1 MTLDDSTGRA
11 GEAQK
16 PLYLIGDEALRLE
29 DVADLA
35 RGQGR
40 AELAPAA
47 NARMQ
52 ASFELLRRLH
62 EGSEEI
68 YGVTTSV
75 GASVDTHVPAAQAAE
90 LSLNLLRMHGCG
102 TGRILDEDEA
112 AAVVLLRVVSLAQGR
127 SGVRP
132 LLAER
137 LLELF
142 NARVLPRIPAEGSV
156 GASGDLTPLSYVAA
170 LLVGEREVTARGR
183 VCAASEALAELGLEP
198 LVLEPKE
205 ALSLMNG
212 TSVASALA
220 CLAWSRA
227 RRLSRLASAAS
238 AMASHATLGNPSHF
252 DALIHEAKAHPGQ
265 MQVAQ
270 WIREDLQ
277 GLPTQKAQRL
287 QDRYSIRC
295 APQVIGV
302 LEDGLSFGRL
312 VLERELNGVSDNPIV
327 AVERDAILHGGNFY
341 GGHVA
346 FVCDALKTAVAN
358 VACLL
363 DRQIMLICNPAEN
376 GGLPA
381 NLVGVEGPQACT
393 HNGFKAVTIAASSL
407 AAEALKLTLPASAF
421 SRSTE
426 LHNQDKVP
434 MATLAARDLL
444 RVVEISEQ
452 VAAMALLVCAQA
464 YDLRG
469 GALSGPSAA
478 LQERVRENVP
488 KLDADRRMDHDIA
501 ALLQALRAD
510 RLLDPSTYAAAGTGR

>member
-1 MTLDDSTGRA
+1 MHHLPDDRPRPDDRDLDDEIVEA
-11 GEAQK
+11 G
-16 PLYLIGDEALRLE
+16 RLE
-29 DVADLA
+29 PRQRRHLRARFHLEQPDRVGLLQHLVHDRVIGRQVRHVDRRRRTAFDVA
-35 RGQGR
+35 
-40 AELAPAA
+40 
-47 NARMQ
+47 
-52 ASFELLRRLH
+52 
-62 EGSEEI
+62 
-68 YGVTTSV
+68 
-75 GASVDTHVPAAQAAE
+75 
-90 LSLNLLRMHGCG
+90 SLG
-102 TGRILDEDEA
+102 
-112 AAVVLLRVVSLAQGR
+112 
-127 SGVRP
+127 
-132 LLAER
+132 
-137 LLELF
+137 
-142 NARVLPRIPAEGSV
+142 
-156 GASGDLTPLSYVAA
+156 
-170 LLVGEREVTARGR
+170 
-183 VCAASEALAELGLEP
+183 
-198 LVLEPKE
+198 
-205 ALSLMNG
+205 
-212 TSVASALA
+212 
-220 CLAWSRA
+220 A